1 MAVLTGIRLD
11 RFKGFNEMR
20 NIDAKIEGIGFLIAK
35 NEGELENL
43 RIPIGGIVKLQD
55 TGKML
60 ERTASGWKDYEMGGG
75 SVGGGVSEYIQGVL
89 VSGSKPTWEQ
99 TDEEKALNAELF
111 KKIIDAYDNRE
122 PVTLFIKTKSISQID
137 LLQSVMINSNEVRT
151 ILNIV
156 FILALD
162 YFYIDI
168 ILSESGDVSIAIN
181 PMIPS

>member
-1 MAVLTGIRLD
+1 MGIMV
-11 RFKGFNEMR
+11 GF
-20 NIDAKIEGIGFLIAK
+20 DGAKVASNGNCGFFIVSDESKLGTI
-35 NEGELENL
+35 NV
-43 RIPIGGIVKLQD
+43 PIGGYVKLQD
-55 TGKML
+55 TGKIL
-60 ERTASGWKDYEMGGG
+60 ERTADGWKDYEMGGG

-89 VSGSKPTWEQ
+89 VTGSKPTWEQ

-122 PVTLFIKTKSISQID
+122 PVTLFIQTESLSQID
-137 LLQSVMINSNEVRT
+137 LLQSVWINSNEPRT

-162 YFYIDI
+162 YSYIGI
-168 ILSESGDVSIAIN
+168 RLSISGDVSVTII